1 MELQSLS
8 ASRLYLPGRCQC
20 CSLPCHCR
28 RVDGGAELVR
38 ATLGSHLRETGRQL
52 VTDPQRIKDPV
63 DFVER
68 LLAEK
73 DKYDRCAA
81 ALPPIVCHR

>member
-1 MELQSLS
+1 M
-8 ASRLYLPGRCQC
+8 RG
-20 CSLPCHCR
+20 
-28 RVDGGAELVR
+28 VM
-38 ATLGSHLRETGRQL
+38 GSHLRETGRQL

-73 DKYDRCAA
+73 DKYDRCATCRKPQT
-81 ALPPIVCHR
+81 LNPRSWTPNPQF